1 MQNNILGPAIL
12 AEVRAEMARRQ
23 VTRRSIAEATD
34 SDPATVGNWLSGKT
48 PIRLRDLL
56 TICDVLGVMP
66 EALYER
72 ARAAVGDA
80 T

>member
-1 MQNNILGPAIL
+1 MQNNTLGPAIL

-34 SDPATVGNWLSGKT
+34 SDPATVGNWLSGRT

-56 TICDVLGVMP
+56 TICDVLDVTP
-66 EALYER
+66 EALASR
-72 ARAAVGDA
+72 ARTSLDGAA
-80 T
+80 